1 MCLGLGWAGLMGV
14 SQQAGALTEVVRRSF
29 QMADSHRLAFSDDTA
44 IRVFI
49 GVGFLRVSQGD
60 GVQRT

>member
-1 MCLGLGWAGLMGV
+1 MGV

-60 GVQRT
+60 GVRRT